1 MRRRSVLLPWDRRS
15 ELVVHR
21 ARGAAERLTSA
32 TLAGVLATD
41 VAIELDGRVASEAE
55 TCLSRLAPCDPTRRS
70 CSHGRTVDA
79 PPPGRGPAASGVQT
93 NLLKSAA
100 KMYRTAV
107 NPLAVKNRSPQGD
120 LPMSIMTLTRQ
131 MAVAAVALASAFGAT
146 AADARS
152 LVLYTASN
160 SEIEK
165 VVMDAFRA
173 AHPDI
178 DVSSVGM
185 STGPITEKALAEMDN
200 PQADV
205 VWMVNHFAL
214 NQLKDAGAF
223 QPYEP
228 KDNVIAEPFKDPD
241 GFWIGHN
248 GTIMA
253 MAVNS
258 KLLAEKNLPTPSD
271 WVDLI
276 KPVYKDQITVAAPT
290 KSGTGFTIFSNM
302 ADMFGETFIENIDA
316 NIFQYNS
323 SGSAAARQVG
333 GGETT
338 IGLSYDTAIMQQVA
352 ANPDVQMVIGRLSPN
367 IIEGAGLVAGAPN
380 EAEGKLFMD
389 WLFSEAGMSVLEPH
403 IGLGAAPGYG
413 KIDLDKV
420 WLWEMRRPVDPD
432 AFKAEWAAKYEQ

>member
-1 MRRRSVLLPWDRRS
+1 MPSISLISRRSVLS
-15 ELVVHR
+15 
-21 ARGAAERLTSA
+21 
-32 TLAGVLATD
+32 
-41 VAIELDGRVASEAE
+41 
-55 TCLSRLAPCDPTRRS
+55 
-70 CSHGRTVDA
+70 
-79 PPPGRGPAASGVQT
+79 
-93 NLLKSAA
+93 
-100 KMYRTAV
+100 
-107 NPLAVKNRSPQGD
+107 
-120 LPMSIMTLTRQ
+120 
-131 MAVAAVALASAFGAT
+131 VAAMVAVLSAT
-146 AADARS
+146 AAEARN

-165 VVMDAFRA
+165 VVMEAFKA

-178 DVSSVGM
+178 EVSSVGM

-223 QPYEP
+223 QPYDP
-228 KDNVIAEPFKDPD
+228 AGNVIDDAFKDPD
-241 GFWIGHN
+241 GFWLGHN

-253 MAVNS
+253 MAVNT
-258 KLLAEKNLPTPSD
+258 KLLAEKGLPMPTD

-276 KPVYKDQITVAAPT
+276 KPVYDDQITVAAPT

-302 ADMFGETFIENIDA
+302 SDMFGETFIENLDA

-333 GGETT
+333 GGETV
-338 IGLSYDTAIMQQVA
+338 IGLSYDTAVMQQVE
-352 ANPDVQMVIGRLSPN
+352 ANDDVEMVIGRLSPN
-367 IIEGAGLVAGAPN
+367 IIEGAGLVAGGPN
-380 EAEGKLFMD
+380 EAEGKAFMD
-389 WLFSEAGMSVLEPH
+389 WLFSEAGMKVLEPH

-420 WLWEMRRPVDPD
+420 WLWEMRRPVDAD